1 MNKDD
6 YNLSSKNHIT
16 IIDTLFTPFKQLIY
30 ANAQL
35 KSIGSKNNTDY
46 WYNGFKRRKV
56 LNSEKMVV
64 MRSGG
69 AHSDESGVIRLLP
82 AHIQVTFNDLE
93 GKNTI
98 RIFDNDMYRN
108 MNNAGQKK
116 KIEIVKEYFSSDH

>member
-6 YNLSSKNHIT
+6 YNLFSKNYIT
-16 IIDTLFTPFKQLIY
+16 IIDTLFTPFEQLIY

-46 WYNGFKRRKV
+46 WYNGFKRHKV

-69 AHSDESGVIRLLP
+69 ARSDENGIIRMLP
-82 AHIQVTFNDLE
+82 ALTFNDLE
-93 GKNTI
+93 GNNMI
-98 RIFDNDMYRN
+98 RILDNDMYRN
-108 MNNAGQKK
+108 MDNVGQKK
-116 KIEIVKEYFSSDH
+116 KIELVKEYFSSDH